1 MFLNRFIYQILL
13 LITSILVT
21 YTVSAQKVISL
32 EEAIYLAKQ
41 NDPWLQSNR
50 LEQQA
55 IEDRSIAAG
64 TLPDPKL
71 SLGVVNLPSDTWQFD
86 QEGMTQFKVGVSQVF
101 PRGDSLEIKQQQLK
115 IAANKY
121 PLLREDRKAKVTKLI
136 SEIWLDAFLAQH
148 TINLI
153 KKDWDLFEQIADV
166 AEANYSN
173 TVGKTRQQDVIR
185 AQLEITQL
193 EDRLTVE
200 QLKLDT
206 SIARLNEWLHIFEN
220 DYLDSSYDF
229 DKLEQSFFV
238 SDQLPVISLIYEELL
253 QQDKLSRNELAH
265 RLVSHPAIMAVEVK
279 KQVSK
284 KAVELARQKYST
296 QWGVNASYSYRDDM
310 PTGDDR
316 ADLFSIG
323 ITFDLPLFTDNRQD
337 KEVSASIAQAEAI
350 RTEKFL
356 MTRQMISAIEKE
368 IKEINRLDQRQQ
380 IYQELLLKQS
390 NNQAIASLSAY
401 TNDDGD
407 FAEVVRA
414 RIAELNAKIAAL
426 KITVDKT
433 KSIARLNYLL
443 IQHQSPHLNKLLK
456 NQAQSNGEY

>member
-13 LITSILVT
+13 LITSVLVS

-86 QEGMTQFKVGVSQVF
+86 QEGMTQFKVGVSQMF

-238 SDQLPVISLIYEELL
+238 SDQLPVISLIHEKLL

-368 IKEINRLDQRQQ
+368 IKEINRLNQRQQ

-414 RIAELNAKIAAL
+414 RIAELNAKIVAL

-443 IQHQSPHLNKLLK
+443 IQHQSPDLTKLQI
-456 NQAQSNGEY
+456 NQAQSIGE

>member
-1 MFLNRFIYQILL
+1 MFFNRPIYQILL

-21 YTVSAQKVISL
+21 YTVNAKKVISL
-32 EEAIYLAKQ
+32 EEAIFLAQQ

-50 LEQQA
+50 FEQRA
-55 IEDRSIAAG
+55 VEDRSIAAG

-71 SLGVVNLPSDTWQFD
+71 SLGILNLPSDSWQFD
-86 QEGMTQFKVGVSQVF
+86 QEGMTQFKVGLSQVF
-101 PRGDSLEIKQQQLK
+101 PRGNSLEIKQQQLK
-115 IAANKY
+115 ISASKY

-136 SEIWLDAFLAQH
+136 SEIWLDAFLAQQ

-153 KKDWDLFEQIADV
+153 KNNWSLFEQMADV

-173 TVGKTRQQDVIR
+173 TVGNTRQQDVIR

-193 EDRLTVE
+193 EDRLTIE
-200 QLKLDT
+200 QLKRDT
-206 SIARLNEWLHIFEN
+206 SIARLNEWLHIFEQ
-220 DYLDSSYDF
+220 DYLDSRYDF
-229 DKLEQSFFV
+229 DKLEQSFLV
-238 SDQLPVISLIYEELL
+238 SDQLPEISLTHEELIE
-253 QQDKLSRNELAH
+253 QDKPSRNELAH
-265 RLVSHPAIMAVEVK
+265 RLVSHPAIMAVEIN

-310 PTGDDR
+310 PTGDKR

-323 ITFDLPLFTDNRQD
+323 ITFDLPLFTDTRQD
-337 KEVSASIAQAEAI
+337 KEVSASIAQSEAI

-356 MTRQMISAIEKE
+356 MTRQMISNIEKE
-368 IKEINRLDQRQQ
+368 LKEIKRLDQRQQ
-380 IYQELLLKQS
+380 IYHELLLKQS
-390 NNQAIASLSAY
+390 NNQAVASLSAY
-401 TNDDGD
+401 TSDNGD

-426 KITVDKT
+426 KIAVNKM
-433 KSIARLNYLL
+433 KSAARLNYLL
-443 IQHQSPHLNKLLK
+443 IQHQSPHLAKLSEK
-456 NQAQSNGEY
+456 QVQSFGE

>member
-86 QEGMTQFKVGVSQVF
+86 QEGMSQFKVGVSQVF

-443 IQHQSPHLNKLLK
+443 IQHQSPHLNKSLK
-456 NQAQSNGEY
+456 NQAQSNGE

>member
-1 MFLNRFIYQILL
+1 MFRVQTLVLTFLSLL
-13 LITSILVT
+13 TL
-21 YTVSAQKVISL
+21 TVSAQKVISL
-32 EEAIYLAKQ
+32 EEAILLALQ

-55 IEDRSIAAG
+55 VEDRSIAAG

-71 SLGVVNLPSDTWQFD
+71 SVGLINLPSDTWQFD
-86 QEGMTQFKVGVSQVF
+86 QEGMTQFKVGISQAF

-115 IAANKY
+115 IAASKF
-121 PLLREDRKAKVTKLI
+121 PLLREDRKAKVTKVI
-136 SEIWLDAFLAQH
+136 TEIWLDAFLAQQ
-148 TINLI
+148 TIKLI
-153 KKDWDLFEQIADV
+153 KNDWSLFEQMADV
-166 AEANYSN
+166 AESNYTN

-193 EDRLTVE
+193 EDRLTVQQQKFE
-200 QLKLDT
+200 T
-206 SIARLNEWLHIFEN
+206 SIARLNEWLHIFE
-220 DYLDSSYDF
+220 DSYLYSDYDF
-229 DKLEQSFFV
+229 DQLEQSFLV
-238 SDQLPVISLIYEELL
+238 SDQLPTISLLNENL
-253 QQDKLSRNELAH
+253 QKQRKPSRNELAR

-310 PTGDDR
+310 PSGDDR

-323 ITFDLPLFTDNRQD
+323 ITFDLPLFTENRQD
-337 KEVSASIAQAEAI
+337 REVSASIAQAEAI

-368 IKEINRLDQRQQ
+368 LKEISRLEQRQD
-380 IYQELLLKQS
+380 IYQKLLLKQS

-401 TNDDGD
+401 TSDNGD

-426 KITVDKT
+426 KIAVNKT
-433 KSIARLNYLL
+433 KSAARLNYLL
-443 IQHQSPHLNKLLK
+443 TEHQSSRLNEFSK
-456 NQAQSNGEY
+456 NQRQSYGE